1 MLLEQLINGLTLGG
15 VYALIA
21 LGFTLIF
28 GVLKLMH
35 IAHGDVFMFTGYLI
49 VTLLGFYANL
59 PFPVLL
65 GVGIAASALLGW
77 LTERLAFRPYRR
89 SHEIVPLISGI
100 GVSLI
105 LQNAAILIWGPEQ
118 HMFAIDWKPADLVIA
133 GLRISGQR
141 LWILFITLALMLLF
155 NYWILRTRTGRA
167 VRATASDPQTAQ
179 LMGIPTERMIVLTFI
194 IGSAFAG
201 AASVLVGALYG
212 AIFPS
217 LGFSVGLKAF
227 AATLMGG
234 LGSLSGA
241 VAGGIALG
249 VLEVLTASFLNVAY
263 QDMVAMTV
271 LILVLLLRPNGLLGK
286 RVEEKL

>member
-1 MLLEQLINGLTLGG
+1 MLLEQLVNGLTLGG

-35 IAHGDVFMFTGYLI
+35 IAHGDVFMFTGYL
-49 VTLLGFYANL
+49 VMTLIGIYAHL

-65 GVGIAASALLGW
+65 AAGIAVAAVLGL
-77 LTERLAFRPYRR
+77 LTERLAFRPYRQA
-89 SHEIVPLISGI
+89 HEIVPLISGI

-105 LQNAAILIWGPEQ
+105 LQNAAILLWGPEQ
-118 HMFAIDWKPADLVIA
+118 HTLAIDWKPADLVIG

-141 LWILFITLALMLLF
+141 IWILGITLGLMLVF

-167 VRATASDPQTAQ
+167 LRATASDPQTAQ
-179 LMGIPTERMIVLTFI
+179 LMGIPTERMIMLTFVV
-194 IGSAFAG
+194 GSAFAG

-241 VAGGIALG
+241 VAGGVALG
-249 VLEVLTASFLNVAY
+249 VLEVLTAGFLNVAY
-263 QDMVAMTV
+263 QDLVEMTV

>member
-49 VTLLGFYANL
+49 VTVLGLSADV

-65 GVGIAASALLGW
+65 AIGIIGAAGLGW
-77 LTERLAFRPYRR
+77 LTERIAFKPYRR
-89 SHEIVPLISGI
+89 SHEYVPLISGI
-100 GVSLI
+100 GISLV
-105 LQNAAILIWGPEQ
+105 LQNVATLIWGPEQ
-118 HMFAIDWKPADLVIA
+118 RTFAIDWKPQDLVL
-133 GLRISGQR
+133 GSLHVSGQR
-141 LWILFITLALMLLF
+141 IAILFITLALMLLF

-167 VRATASDPQTAQ
+167 VRATAADPQTAR
-179 LMGIPTERMIVLTFI
+179 LMGIPAERMIIITFM
-194 IGSAFAG
+194 IGSGFAG

-212 AIFPS
+212 AIYPT
-217 LGFSVGLKAF
+217 LGFTVGLKAF

-241 VAGGIALG
+241 VLGGIVLG
-249 VLEVLTASFLNVAY
+249 MLEVLTAAYFNVAY
-263 QDMVAMTV
+263 QDMAAMSI
-271 LILVLLLRPNGLLGK
+271 LILVLLIRPSGLLGK